1 LIQRE
6 HSLGA
11 ATALGFDDDDDIV
24 VFVPAS
30 ADVFRC
36 PKQDWRALVGLNQ
49 SGGLNDK
56 DGSDNQAD
64 FQGAINLKAALI
76 KSGVNFG

>member
-1 LIQRE
+1 MIQCE
-6 HSLGA
+6 YSLGA

-36 PKQDWRALVGLNQ
+36 PKLDWRALVGLDQ
-49 SGGLNDK
+49 GSGLNDK
-56 DGSDNQAD
+56 DGSDDQVD
-64 FQGAINLKAALI
+64 LQGAINLKTALI
-76 KSGVNFG
+76 KSGINLG

>member
-1 LIQRE
+1 MIHRE

-36 PKQDWRALVGLNQ
+36 PKQDWRALVGLDQ
-49 SGGLNDK
+49 GSGLNDK
-56 DGSDNQAD
+56 DGSDDQVD
-64 FQGAINLKAALI
+64 LQGAINLKTALI
-76 KSGVNFG
+76 KSGINLG